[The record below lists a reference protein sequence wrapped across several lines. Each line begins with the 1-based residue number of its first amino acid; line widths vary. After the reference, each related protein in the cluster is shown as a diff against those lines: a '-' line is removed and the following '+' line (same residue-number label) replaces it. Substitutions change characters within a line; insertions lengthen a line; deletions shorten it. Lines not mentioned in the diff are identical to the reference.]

1 MLYRYAFTY
10 VTYYCA
16 AAAQQGYRIRIR
28 IYTLILHAAAA
39 AAAAAGSPHP
49 IHTLILHA
57 SIALHWALL
66 CSIGYIAYTIIATA
80 ESRLRSGAGGRSLE
94 QHEEGDAATLE
105 GLGVGIV

>member
-1 MLYRYAFTY
+1 MSVGDERFEA
-10 VTYYCA
+10 CA
-16 AAAQQGYRIRIR
+16 AHVER
-28 IYTLILHAAAA
+28 TV
-39 AAAAAGSPHP
+39 AGE
-49 IHTLILHA
+49 A
-57 SIALHWALL
+57 SEWVLL